1 MLRGIKENFGV
12 LIVVIGI
19 QSLIIE
25 YTIVITEKIVDIMF
39 KVSYDEYSDRVAGA
53 CGACNLG
60 RNLRGSPHF
69 TVRKGGCVSWKR
81 FF

>member
-1 MLRGIKENFGV
+1 MDKFLLDGIIENFGM
-12 LIVVIGI
+12 LIAVIGI

-39 KVSYDEYSDRVAGA
+39 KVSYDEYSDRVADA

-69 TVRKGGCVSWKR
+69 TFRLREKFHG
-81 FF
+81 